1 MFLMKL
7 ILQYQVDGTLN
18 NIVIYSFIYFGTLLG
33 RS

>member
-18 NIVIYSFIYFGTLLG
+18 NIVIYSFIYFAPY
-33 RS
+33 